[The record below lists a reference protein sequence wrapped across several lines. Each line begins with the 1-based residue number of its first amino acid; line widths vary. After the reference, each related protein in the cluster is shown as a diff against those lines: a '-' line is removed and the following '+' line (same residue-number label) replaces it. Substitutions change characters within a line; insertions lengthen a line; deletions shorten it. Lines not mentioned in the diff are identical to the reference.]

1 MGDENEN
8 QEGNLGLPNNNS
20 QQSENTNNNN
30 KNKNTESK
38 NNENK
43 TQIEKVSN
51 EVFNKEKI
59 KIKSIKDLNK
69 ELNQLEIKLKQE
81 RNESISKVNEL
92 NEEDAKK
99 TAALKK
105 LKLYEESLVIR
116 TRKITKFKPKSEEE
130 IKKEIKV
137 AQAQIKLY
145 EQKALFLEENNK
157 LFKEKVETEKN
168 KESLLSAELND
179 LKTDISSKNEE
190 IKFLKLTSYSHLN
203 CPNENRRL
211 IDKYNNLNTAYKY
224 ELRRAKQLALMEI
237 ENKGEDDQAIKEEY
251 DQIDDKAKAEE
262 DEKNILPKIK
272 VLKFKSE
279 TVQKLEMKIMKL
291 NKIGVIKNKN
301 LEAGLKYYKKLN
313 TEVNDNKRYNK
324 KEDLSKYQII
334 RDKNNKILI
343 KSDDNYLFDKNEET
357 IMERI
362 LPENMYNSCKVKFN
376 DILQEKNEIEEII
389 KADRNNQK
397 KEKDAIVNKC
407 EYNKMELK
415 TQKMDY
421 FKLVQKSQKLRE
433 NINKLNQDIKE
444 MKKIIK
450 KEEKKLSEENK
461 MNIYYKKLEKSQ
473 KESKK

>member
-1 MGDENEN
+1 M
-8 QEGNLGLPNNNS
+8 
-20 QQSENTNNNN
+20 
-30 KNKNTESK
+30 
-38 NNENK
+38 
-43 TQIEKVSN
+43 I
-51 EVFNKEKI
+51 
-59 KIKSIKDLNK
+59 
-69 ELNQLEIKLKQE
+69 
-81 RNESISKVNEL
+81 
-92 NEEDAKK
+92 
-99 TAALKK
+99 KK

-168 KESLLSAELND
+168 KESLLSTELND

-272 VLKFKSE
+272 VLKFKGE

-334 RDKNNKILI
+334 RDKKI
-343 KSDDNYLFDKNEET
+343 KY
-357 IMERI
+357 
-362 LPENMYNSCKVKFN
+362 
-376 DILQEKNEIEEII
+376 
-389 KADRNNQK
+389 
-397 KEKDAIVNKC
+397 
-407 EYNKMELK
+407 
-415 TQKMDY
+415 
-421 FKLVQKSQKLRE
+421 
-433 NINKLNQDIKE
+433 
-444 MKKIIK
+444 
-450 KEEKKLSEENK
+450 
-461 MNIYYKKLEKSQ
+461 
-473 KESKK
+473 